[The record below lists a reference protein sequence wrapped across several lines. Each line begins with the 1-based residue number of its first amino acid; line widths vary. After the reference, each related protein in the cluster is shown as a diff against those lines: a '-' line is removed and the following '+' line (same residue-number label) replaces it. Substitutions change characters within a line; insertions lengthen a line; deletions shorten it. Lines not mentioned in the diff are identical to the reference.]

1 MAKSRTQGEFHDQEV
16 MASQERFFLP
26 GRQNPLTFPGN
37 SEAMQIL
44 VGIRDEAHRF
54 AITYHRKLR
63 GERSLG
69 SVLDAIT
76 GLGEK
81 RKKALLK
88 AFGSVDA
95 IRQASVEQLT
105 ELPQM
110 NRVIAERV
118 LVQLKE
124 LSQNEEE

>member
-1 MAKSRTQGEFHDQEV
+1 M
-16 MASQERFFLP
+16 P
-26 GRQNPLTFPGN
+26 GRQNPLMFPSN
-37 SEAMQIL
+37 SEAFYIL

-63 GERSLG
+63 DDKTLG

-81 RKKALLK
+81 RKKAMLK
-88 AFGSVDA
+88 TFGSVDA
-95 IRQASVEQLT
+95 IKQATVESLT
-105 ELPQM
+105 ALPGM

-118 LVQLKE
+118 LLQLKE
-124 LSQNEEE
+124 LDEEE